1 MERRLAAIVAAD
13 VVGFSKLAGA
23 AEEETLTRVERLLSA
38 VNERVTGRG
47 GRIFHQAGDGVMVEF
62 QSPVSAVRAAF
73 DIQRDLVAQRRED
86 PDGLQLRIGV
96 HLADVVCRDG
106 DLLGDGVNIAARI
119 EAAAEP
125 DSVTVSA
132 AVFDQVKRNAMLTFR
147 DLGPTELKNISEPIR
162 LYRVVGEMDRHSC
175 ISGMVDVV
183 VGAAQ
188 RTEKMR
194 GNGVVVLPFTNMS
207 GDPEQEYFADGF
219 TEDLITELAR
229 FRDLFVVSR
238 NASFALKGRA
248 LDLREVSASLGVAY
262 CLEGSVRKMGP
273 RVRITAQLI
282 DGRSGDHVWA
292 DRHDVAIDEIFDAQD
307 RLAASIVSMVAGRI
321 EGSAALVAAKAKRPA
336 DLNAWDCL
344 LRGLELHRIGGVTIE
359 NARNAWIWFD
369 KAVQC
374 DKQYG
379 RAYAWRAC
387 AAATIWEWS
396 GDEEYWNRCLADNQK
411 GIELGPDDA
420 ECQRIAGSVAV
431 RQRRFDAAEFHFQRA
446 LALNPNH
453 PFILGR
459 IGELYTFIGE
469 PGKALEYAER
479 AKALD
484 PFLPEYC
491 RELEVVAC
499 YLLGRHAEVGR
510 VLAELPRLT
519 LRAAAYGVAS
529 AVEGGAD
536 PAGAVGA
543 LLRIAPEFSV
553 SEFISTEF
561 YRDEAA
567 AEKLA
572 VLLRA
577 AGLSDWRRGAPGSR
591 QFSLGWR
598 AVA

>member
-13 VVGFSKLAGA
+13 VVGFSRLAGA
-23 AEEETLTRVERLLSA
+23 AEEDTLSRVAQLLRA
-38 VNERVTGRG
+38 VDERVSGRG

-73 DIQRDLVAQRRED
+73 DIQRDLIAQRRTD
-86 PDGLQLRIGV
+86 PDALRLRIGV

-147 DLGPTELKNISEPIR
+147 DLGPAELKNISEPVR
-162 LYRVVGEMDRHSC
+162 LYQVVGEMDRHSC

-183 VGAAQ
+183 VGAA
-188 RTEKMR
+188 RPAEKVR

-219 TEDLITELAR
+219 TEDLITELSR

-238 NASFALKGRA
+238 NASFALKGRS
-248 LDLREVSASLGVAY
+248 LDLREVSATLGVAY

-282 DGRSGDHVWA
+282 DGRSGEHVWT

-321 EGSAALVAAKAKRPA
+321 EGAAALVAAKAKRPA

-344 LRGLELHRIGGVTIE
+344 LRGLELHRVGGVTID
-359 NARNAWIWFD
+359 NAFRALEWFD

-374 DKQYG
+374 DPTYG

-387 AAATIWEWS
+387 AAATVWEWN
-396 GDEEYWNRCLADNQK
+396 GDEGYYDRCLADNRV
-411 GIELGPDDA
+411 GMELGQDDA
-420 ECQRIAGSVAV
+420 ECQRIAGSIAV
-431 RQRRFDAAEFHFQRA
+431 RERRFDAAAYHFRRA

-459 IGELYTFIGE
+459 IGELYNFIGE
-469 PGKALEYAER
+469 PEKALDYVAR

-491 RELEVVAC
+491 RELEADGVAAADLPRRGLWRRC
-499 YLLGRHAEVGR
+499 RRRERRRSGPSGRRPSADRAEIPRRGVPGRR
-510 VLAELPRLT
+510 VL
-519 LRAAAYGVAS
+519 
-529 AVEGGAD
+529 
-536 PAGAVGA
+536 
-543 LLRIAPEFSV
+543 
-553 SEFISTEF
+553 
-561 YRDEAA
+561 
-567 AEKLA
+567 
-572 VLLRA
+572 
-577 AGLSDWRRGAPGSR
+577 PG
-591 QFSLGWR
+591 
-598 AVA
+598 